1 MSPVSKRFA
10 VIGDQ
15 SLTIACAAEL
25 LERSHQIVGLVTDAS
40 PVRMWATENNVSVVT
55 REQLSQLRPFD
66 YLLSIANL
74 RLLTADELALPAKA
88 AINFHDGPLPDVSGV
103 NNPSWAVLQRLTGYG
118 VTWHEMV
125 SEVDHGD
132 VLESEQF
139 ELEADE
145 TSVSLNT
152 RCFHAGFRSFQKLL
166 DQMETG
172 SLRRTAQSDTAERRY
187 YSRWK
192 RPNAACSLPW
202 NSSAG
207 CIDGLVR
214 SLEFGPYENPMG
226 TPKIRLP
233 TGLAAVGKMA
243 ILPDRSVREPGTIIA
258 VANNW
263 ARIATATH
271 DVRISKLCG
280 LSGTP
285 IPMAGDRVRLTA
297 DCGLEAGHVLPG
309 MADGEA
315 DELDDRVRRS
325 AREESQWVAQ
335 LEGFAVP
342 DLPQSGSD
350 EVLEDSVELP
360 SALQEPAAALGLV
373 AAYLGRSFQ
382 SDRIDF
388 WVHRDTDERQCFE
401 DYFLGCVP
409 FSVRPDWEGTAD
421 DLLNTVRQD
430 LEATLKRAPP
440 LVDIGLRYPSLHDK
454 LEQIAEL
461 PSCEFSLSSGSR
473 QDAPGPGARRL
484 VFTMSDA
491 ADGLR
496 ISSTGIFEPGTFAG
510 FVERFRIMLKNLG
523 KDPTSSIAACPTL
536 TNDDRDLLKRL
547 NDTRT
552 DFDVQTVHALF
563 RKQAQASPD
572 RDAVIGGD
580 KLLTYQQLDQES
592 DQMAMA
598 LSANGVGPGDLV
610 GVMMSRSAELLAVL
624 MGVIKAGA
632 AYVPLDRNYPPNRL
646 QFIIADCRPKMI
658 VVDHAPAWSSDAVQ
672 MVQCT
677 DLSRHPGRDV
687 SVPASCKPSDLMYVI
702 YTSGSTGKPKG
713 VQVRH
718 DNVHNFFVGMDE
730 RIGPDAGTLLATTSI
745 SFDISVLEL
754 FWTLCRGFT
763 VVLHD
768 EDADGVNTR
777 LPGQPIGF
785 SLFFWNIAE
794 TKPLEGSPY
803 NLVLQAS
810 KYADT
815 NDFEAVWTPE
825 RHFGSFG
832 GYYPNPSVISAAIAA
847 TTRRVAIRAGSCVLP
862 LHHPVRVAEE
872 WSVVDNLSGGRVGLS
887 MAAGWSPND
896 FVLKPE
902 NFANAKDLMFESIE
916 QVRALWRGDSVTFT
930 GPKGAVDVKSLP
942 RPVQQELSIWVT
954 AAGNP
959 DTFRQAG
966 EIGAHILTHLLGQN
980 IDKVA
985 EKIEIYRNAWRAS
998 GRPGDGHVTV
1008 MVHTFVA
1015 ASEQDARR
1023 ICREPMMNYLKS
1035 ALALIKDA
1043 AWQFPTF
1050 QKFSAEGERTIDDF
1064 FANADPQDVDGLL
1077 EFAFERYYNN
1087 NSMLGS
1093 VEKCVEFADTLKEA
1107 GVDEIGCLIDFG
1119 IDESTVM
1126 KHLPFLNEV
1135 RTASNADEQETPS
1148 VSQAIVRHGVTH
1160 LQCTPSRATMILH
1173 ESEAA
1178 AALNNLS
1185 CLMVGGEPLSKELV
1199 HQLQGLTQAPLFNM
1213 YGPTETTIWSSMCN
1227 ITTPDDANLIG
1238 TPLANQTA
1246 YVLDPRGAVVPPGV
1260 VGELAI
1266 GGLGVTSG
1274 YLGQPALNQDR
1285 FIKMP
1290 GVDHRPVD
1298 VYKTGDLVRLM
1309 DDGRLEFLGRGD
1321 SQVKV
1326 RGFRIEL
1333 GEIEAC
1339 MQRLP
1344 EVVAAAAVVQHANTP
1359 NAVIVGFHVSTTGDN
1374 LSDDLSAELKTQL
1387 PDFMIP
1393 AHFVAVPHLPCL
1405 PNGKLDRQQLEQT
1418 QVTREKRSDAVPPS
1432 TETECALA
1440 RIWGSLLNVEVVS
1453 KTDNFFEL
1461 GGHSLLAIQ
1470 AIDAIEKQ
1478 MNVRLNPRKILT
1490 NTLEQLARDC
1500 ASIPQPGPKSRAGA
1514 FGRFFGRRS

>member
-1 MSPVSKRFA
+1 M
-10 VIGDQ
+10 
-15 SLTIACAAEL
+15 
-25 LERSHQIVGLVTDAS
+25 
-40 PVRMWATENNVSVVT
+40 
-55 REQLSQLRPFD
+55 
-66 YLLSIANL
+66 
-74 RLLTADELALPAKA
+74 
-88 AINFHDGPLPDVSGV
+88 
-103 NNPSWAVLQRLTGYG
+103 
-118 VTWHEMV
+118 
-125 SEVDHGD
+125 
-132 VLESEQF
+132 
-139 ELEADE
+139 
-145 TSVSLNT
+145 
-152 RCFHAGFRSFQKLL
+152 
-166 DQMETG
+166 
-172 SLRRTAQSDTAERRY
+172 
-187 YSRWK
+187 
-192 RPNAACSLPW
+192 
-202 NSSAG
+202 
-207 CIDGLVR
+207 
-214 SLEFGPYENPMG
+214 
-226 TPKIRLP
+226 
-233 TGLAAVGKMA
+233 
-243 ILPDRSVREPGTIIA
+243 
-258 VANNW
+258 
-263 ARIATATH
+263 
-271 DVRISKLCG
+271 
-280 LSGTP
+280 
-285 IPMAGDRVRLTA
+285 
-297 DCGLEAGHVLPG
+297 LPG
-309 MADGEA
+309 MADSEA
-315 DELDDRVRRS
+315 DELDGKVRRS
-325 AREESQWVAQ
+325 ACEESRWVAQ
-335 LEGFAVP
+335 LEGFAIQ
-342 DLPQSGSD
+342 DLPQAGSD
-350 EVLEDSVELP
+350 EVLEDSVLLP

-373 AAYLGRSFQ
+373 AAYLCRSFQ

-388 WVHRDTDERQCFE
+388 WVHRDKDEHQGFD

-409 FSVRPDWEGTAD
+409 FSVRPDWESTAD
-421 DLLNTVRQD
+421 DLLETVRHD

-440 LVDIGLRYPSLHDK
+440 LADIGLRYPSLQDK

-461 PSCEFSLSSGSR
+461 PSCEFSLSSESR
-473 QDAPGPGARRL
+473 QDAPRPGARRL
-484 VFTMSDA
+484 MFTMSETEDA
-491 ADGLR
+491 LG
-496 ISSTGIFEPGTFAG
+496 ISATGIFEPGTFAS
-510 FVERFRIMLKNLG
+510 FVDRFRIMLENLS
-523 KDPTSSIAACPTL
+523 KDPESSIAACPTL
-536 TNDDRDLLKRL
+536 TNDDRELLKRI
-547 NDTRT
+547 NDTQT
-552 DFDVQTVHALF
+552 SFNVQTVHTLF
-563 RKQAQASPD
+563 REQARVSPD
-572 RDAVIGGD
+572 RNAVICGD

-592 DQMAMA
+592 DQVAIALMAN
-598 LSANGVGPGDLV
+598 SIGPGDLV
-610 GVMMSRSAELLAVL
+610 GVMMSRSAELLTVL

-646 QFIIADCRPKMI
+646 QFVIGDCRPKMI

-672 MVQCT
+672 MIQYA
-677 DLSRHPGRDV
+677 DLLVKPRLNEDCPIFGE
-687 SVPASCKPSDLMYVI
+687 PSDLMYVI

-718 DNVHNFFVGMDE
+718 ENVQNFFVGIDE

-768 EDADGVNTR
+768 EDVGGANTR
-777 LPGQPIGF
+777 LPDQPIGF
-785 SLFFWNIAE
+785 SLFFWNVAE
-794 TKPLEGSPY
+794 TEPLEGSPY

-815 NDFEAVWTPE
+815 NNFEAVWTPE

-847 TTRRVAIRAGSCVLP
+847 TTKRVAIRAGSCVLP

-887 MAAGWSPND
+887 MASGWSPND

-902 NFANAKDLMFESIE
+902 NFANAKDVMFESIE

-942 RPVQQELSIWVT
+942 RPVQQELPIWVT

-959 DTFRQAG
+959 ETFRQAG
-966 EIGAHILTHLLGQN
+966 EVGAHILTHLLGQN
-980 IDKVA
+980 IDKVT
-985 EKIEIYRNAWRAS
+985 EKIEVYRNAWRAS

-1015 ASEQDARR
+1015 ASEQDAKG
-1023 ICREPMMNYLKS
+1023 ICREPMKNYLKS

-1050 QKFSAEGERTIDDF
+1050 QKFSAEGERTLDDF
-1064 FANADPQDVDGLL
+1064 FAHADPQDVDGLL

-1087 NSMLGS
+1087 NSMMGS
-1093 VEKCVEFADTLKEA
+1093 VEKCIEFADTLKDA

-1135 RTASNADEQETPS
+1135 RTASNADEQDTLS

-1160 LQCTPSRATMILH
+1160 LQCTPSRATMVLH
-1173 ESEAA
+1173 EPEAA

-1199 HQLQGLTQAPLFNM
+1199 HQLQSLTPAPLFNM
-1213 YGPTETTIWSSMCN
+1213 YGPTETTIWSSVCN
-1227 ITTPDDANLIG
+1227 ITAPDDADLIG

-1246 YVLDPRGAVVPPGV
+1246 YVLDPRGGIVPPGI

-1285 FIKMP
+1285 FIKTP
-1290 GVDHRPVD
+1290 GVDGQPVD

-1309 DDGRLEFLGRGD
+1309 QDGQLEFLGRSD
-1321 SQVKV
+1321 NQVKV

-1339 MQRLP
+1339 MHRLP
-1344 EVVAAAAVVQHANTP
+1344 GVVAAAAVVQHANTP
-1359 NAVIVGFHVSTTGDN
+1359 NAVIVGFHVSTTGET
-1374 LSDDLSAELKTQL
+1374 LADDLSAELKGQL

-1393 AHFVAVPHLPCL
+1393 AHFVAVPQLPYL
-1405 PNGKLDRQQLEQT
+1405 PNGKLDRRQLEQT
-1418 QVTREKRSDAVPPS
+1418 QVTREARSDAVPPS
-1432 TETECALA
+1432 TETERALA
-1440 RIWGSLLNVEVVS
+1440 KIWGSLLNVEVVS

-1478 MNVRLNPRKILT
+1478 MSVRLNPRKILT
-1490 NTLEQLARDC
+1490 NSLEQLAQDC
-1500 ASIPQPGPKSRAGA
+1500 ASIPQSVQKSRVGA
-1514 FGRFFGRRS
+1514 FGRFFGRKS

>member
-1 MSPVSKRFA
+1 MNSVSKRFV

-25 LERSHQIVGLVTDAS
+25 LGRSHHIVGLVTDAS
-40 PVRMWATENNVSVVT
+40 PVKMWATENNVSVLM
-55 REQLSQLRPFD
+55 REQLSELPPFD

-74 RLLTADELALPAKA
+74 RVLTGDELAFPAKA
-88 AINFHDGPLPDVSGV
+88 AINFHDGPLPDISGV
-103 NNPSWAVLQRLTGYG
+103 NNPSWAILRCLSKYG

-125 SEVDHGD
+125 SDIDHGD
-132 VLESEQF
+132 ILASEQF

-152 RCFHAGFRSFQKLL
+152 KCFHAGFRSFQNLL
-166 DQMETG
+166 GHMETG
-172 SLRRTAQSDTAERRY
+172 SLQRAAQSETAERLY

-192 RPNAACSLPW
+192 RPKAACSLLW
-202 NSSAG
+202 DSGAE
-207 CIDGLVR
+207 CVDGLVR

-226 TPKIRLP
+226 IPKIRLP
-233 TGLAAVGKMA
+233 NGLAAVGKVA
-243 ILPDRSVREPGTIIA
+243 VLPDRSVKAPGTIVEI
-258 VANNW
+258 ANNW
-263 ARIATATH
+263 ARIATTTH
-271 DVRISKLCG
+271 DIRISKLCG
-280 LSGTP
+280 LAGAP
-285 IPMAGDRVRLTA
+285 IPIAGDRIKLAT
-297 DCGLEAGHVLPG
+297 DCRLEAGNVLPS
-309 MADGEA
+309 MVDSEV
-315 DELDDRVRRS
+315 DELDNKIRRS
-325 AREESQWVAQ
+325 AREESQWVEQ
-335 LEGFAVP
+335 LECFSML
-342 DLPQSGSD
+342 DLPQSASD
-350 EVLEDSVELP
+350 EVFEESVAMPE
-360 SALQEPAAALGLV
+360 ALQEPAAALAVV
-373 AAYLGRSFQ
+373 AAYLGRCFRSNHV
-382 SDRIDF
+382 DI
-388 WVHRDTDERQCFE
+388 WIHRNEDEYQCFD

-409 FSVRPDWEGTAD
+409 FGVRPDWESTVD
-421 DLLNTVRQD
+421 DLAKSVRHD
-430 LEATLKRAPP
+430 LEATLKLAPP
-440 LVDIGLRYPSLHDK
+440 LIDIGLRYPSLQDK

-461 PSCEFSLSSGSR
+461 PSCEFSLSSDNR
-473 QDAPGPGARRL
+473 QRAPRPGARRL
-484 VFTMSDA
+484 MFAMSETEGA
-491 ADGLR
+491 LS
-496 ISSTGIFEPGTFAG
+496 ISATGIFEPDTFTS
-510 FVERFRIMLKNLG
+510 FVERFRIMLENLSN
-523 KDPTSSIAACPTL
+523 DPAGSIAACPTL
-536 TNDDRDLLKRL
+536 TKDDRDLLKRI
-547 NDTRT
+547 NDTRSS
-552 DFDVQTVHALF
+552 FDVQTVHALF
-563 RKQAQASPD
+563 RQQAQATPD
-572 RDAVIGGD
+572 RNAVICGD
-580 KLLTYQQLDQES
+580 KQLTYQELDQQS
-592 DQMAMA
+592 DQVAIA
-598 LSANGVGPGDLV
+598 LLANGVAPGDFV
-610 GVMMSRSAELLAVL
+610 GVMMSRGAELLTVL

-646 QFIIADCRPKMI
+646 QFVIGDCRPKMI

-672 MVQCT
+672 MIQCA
-677 DLSRHPGRDV
+677 DLLANPRQDV
-687 SVPASCKPSDLMYVI
+687 ALPISGEPSDLMYVI
-702 YTSGSTGKPKG
+702 YTSGTTGKPKG

-718 DNVHNFFVGMDE
+718 DNVQNFFVGIDE
-730 RIGPDAGTLLATTSI
+730 RVGPGAGTLLATTSI

-763 VVLHD
+763 VVVHD
-768 EDADGVNTR
+768 EDAGGVNTK

-785 SLFFWNIAE
+785 SLFFWNVAE
-794 TKPLEGSPY
+794 SKPLEGSPY

-810 KYADT
+810 QYADT
-815 NDFEAVWTPE
+815 NNFEAVWTPE

-847 TTRRVAIRAGSCVLP
+847 TTKRVAIRAGSCVLP

-887 MAAGWSPND
+887 MASGWSPND

-916 QVRALWRGDSVTFT
+916 QVRTLWRGDSVTFT
-930 GPKGAVDVKSLP
+930 GPKGTVDVKSLP
-942 RPVQQELSIWVT
+942 RPVQQELPIWVT

-959 DTFRQAG
+959 ETFRKAG
-966 EIGAHILTHLLGQN
+966 EIGAHILTHLLGQDV
-980 IDKVA
+980 DKVA
-985 EKIEIYRNAWRAS
+985 SKIELYRDAWRAS

-1015 ASEQDARR
+1015 VSEQDARR
-1023 ICREPMMNYLKS
+1023 ICREPMKNYLKS

-1050 QKFSAEGERTIDDF
+1050 QKFSAEGARTIDDF
-1064 FANADPQDVDGLL
+1064 FAHADPQDVDGLL

-1093 VEKCVEFADTLKEA
+1093 VEKCVEFADTLKKA
-1107 GVDEIGCLIDFG
+1107 GVDEIGCLVDFG

-1135 RTASNADEQETPS
+1135 RVASNADEQDTLS
-1148 VSQAIVRHGVTH
+1148 VSQAIAQHGVTH

-1173 ESEAA
+1173 ESGAA
-1178 AALNNLS
+1178 AALSNLS

-1199 HQLQGLTQAPLFNM
+1199 HQLQSLTSAPLFNM
-1213 YGPTETTIWSSMCN
+1213 YGPTETTIWSSVCN
-1227 ITTPDDANLIG
+1227 ITSPDDANSIG

-1246 YVLDPRGAVVPPGV
+1246 YVLDPRGAIVPPGI

-1285 FIKMP
+1285 FIKTP
-1290 GVDHRPVD
+1290 GMNGQPVN

-1309 DDGRLEFLGRGD
+1309 DDGRLEFLGRSD
-1321 SQVKV
+1321 NQVKV

-1339 MQRLP
+1339 MQRIP
-1344 EVVAAAAVVQHANTP
+1344 GVVAAAAVVQHANTP
-1359 NAVIVGFHVSTTGDN
+1359 NAIIVGFHVSTNGES
-1374 LSDDLSAELKTQL
+1374 LADDLSAELKMQL

-1393 AHFVAVPHLPCL
+1393 AHFVAVPHLPYL
-1405 PNGKLDRQQLEQT
+1405 PNGKLDRRQLEQT
-1418 QVTREKRSDAVPPS
+1418 QVTREARPDAVPPS

-1440 RIWGSLLNVEVVS
+1440 KIWGSLLNVEVVS

-1478 MNVRLNPRKILT
+1478 MSVRLNPRKILT
-1490 NTLEQLARDC
+1490 NTLEQLAKDC
-1500 ASIPQPGPKSRAGA
+1500 ASIPQPEHKSRAGA
-1514 FGRFFGRRS
+1514 FGRLFGRKS